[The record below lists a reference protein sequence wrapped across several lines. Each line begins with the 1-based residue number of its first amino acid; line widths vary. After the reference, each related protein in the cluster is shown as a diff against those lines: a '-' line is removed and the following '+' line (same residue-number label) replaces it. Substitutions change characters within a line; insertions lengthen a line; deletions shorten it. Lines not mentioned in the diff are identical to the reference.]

1 MPDGRSWHS
10 GLDRYRISLRR
21 SSRVFVGV
29 TLILFLV
36 ALIGVDS
43 EDFRWQYYLGGWAV
57 GLVSLYV
64 AWLKPS
70 LWLLAP
76 FGALASILLIRAGTG
91 DLESGIGPLLLV
103 PIFAVSAYGSRRSLV
118 IMLAVVG
125 VVALLT
131 RILVVDNEALKPI
144 WMYDFTLLVVGG
156 ALAFAV
162 QDLVERVRRSQ
173 SLADA
178 RSQNIATLSEMT
190 RRMATSPDGA
200 STLCS
205 LILEE
210 TDALGA
216 SIIEFDPDRGW
227 RAITGMGAGTNGS
240 SVATA
245 GAEEQPWNQLEKGSR
260 WEITD
265 SDPEF
270 EQHVSDW
277 ANREI
282 ETIIWQPIVDRGQVA
297 GAIAI
302 AWGETGQRIDQAPLP
317 LEALAA
323 EALVAVQ
330 QFRLNEQLNT
340 QARTDP
346 LTGIDN
352 RRAWEAEVGRS
363 LARARRTRGPLA
375 IALLDLDRFK
385 EFNDSHGH
393 PEGDQL
399 LQETVAAWKK
409 LLRTED
415 HLARYGGDEFMLTLP
430 DTDVDRANIAVDRLR
445 TAVPRG
451 QSCSAGIACLKPGDG
466 LSDLVKRADD
476 ALYRDKSRNRPG

>member
-1 MPDGRSWHS
+1 MPGRKSRYS
-10 GLDRYRISLRR
+10 GVDRYRISLRR

-29 TLILFLV
+29 TLVLFLI

-43 EDFRWQYYLGGWAV
+43 VDFNWRYYLAGWAV
-57 GLVSLYV
+57 GLLSLYV
-64 AWLKPS
+64 AWLRPQ

-103 PIFAVSAYGSRRSLV
+103 PIFAVSAYGNRRSLLV
-118 IMLAVVG
+118 MLAAVGAVAVVTRFLIIDDE
-125 VVALLT
+125 VLT
-131 RILVVDNEALKPI
+131 PLWR
-144 WMYDFTLLVVGG
+144 YDFTLLVVGG

-162 QDLVERVRRSQ
+162 QDLVDRVRRSQ

-178 RSQNIATLSEMT
+178 RSHSIATLSEMT

-200 STLCS
+200 GTLCS
-205 LILEE
+205 LILEDTE
-210 TDALGA
+210 ALGA
-216 SIIEFDPDRGW
+216 TIIEHDPDQGW
-227 RAITGMGAGTNGS
+227 RAIAGMGAGTNGNP
-240 SVATA
+240 VADP
-245 GAEEQPWNQLEKGSR
+245 GSGELPWRRLEQGSR
-260 WEITD
+260 WEID
-265 SDPEF
+265 RSDPGF
-270 EQHVSDW
+270 EDHASAW
-277 ANREI
+277 ANPEI
-282 ETIIWQPIVDRGQVA
+282 EFIIWQPIVDRGQVA

-302 AWGETGQRIDQAPLP
+302 AWGETSPQVDQAPLP

-375 IALLDLDRFK
+375 IALLDLDSFK

-399 LQETVAAWKK
+399 LKDTVTAWKK

-445 TAVPRG
+445 AAVPRG

-476 ALYRDKSRNRPG
+476 ALYREKSDNRPG